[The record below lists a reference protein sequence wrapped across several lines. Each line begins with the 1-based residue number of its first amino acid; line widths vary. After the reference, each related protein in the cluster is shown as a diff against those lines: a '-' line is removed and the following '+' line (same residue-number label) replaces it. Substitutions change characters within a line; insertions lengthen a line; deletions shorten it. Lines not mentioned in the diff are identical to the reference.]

1 MQSPSFIDYTI
12 YTKISY
18 LSIGEMRISNA
29 LDSYL
34 QRLRCLSSYIVTR
47 EEVLLRSYSVTPFRW
62 YSLLKNPQV
71 WEVLPASTTILDR
84 PKSGR
89 CPIGG
94 SEECQWQEF
103 SQLLSSVVLSSA
115 NDRCSWSLNGNDV
128 FSVKSAREVID
139 KHINSRLESTYPTE
153 TKRHLIHS
161 LAHGIA
167 IDAKDNG
174 DHSMAIGHSVGDTQT
189 VRALFNLCSWDT
201 SKANVAADA
210 QSGKERLRP
219 SRVRPFMMLAK
230 TSLKSRILDAR
241 GEAMKQGKNF

>member
-139 KHINSRLESTYPTE
+139 KHVLIISSTSTRW
-153 TKRHLIHS
+153 TKLIPMK
-161 LAHGIA
+161 L
-167 IDAKDNG
+167 
-174 DHSMAIGHSVGDTQT
+174 
-189 VRALFNLCSWDT
+189 
-201 SKANVAADA
+201 NVFA
-210 QSGKERLRP
+210 
-219 SRVRPFMMLAK
+219 
-230 TSLKSRILDAR
+230 
-241 GEAMKQGKNF
+241 